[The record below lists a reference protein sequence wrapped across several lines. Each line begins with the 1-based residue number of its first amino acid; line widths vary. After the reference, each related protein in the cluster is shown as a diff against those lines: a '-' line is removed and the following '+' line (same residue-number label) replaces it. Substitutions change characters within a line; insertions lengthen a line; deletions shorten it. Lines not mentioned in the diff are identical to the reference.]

1 MRLAML
7 VSLVVFPLSG
17 HAALKAGDSF
27 RDCPQCPEM
36 VVIPAGE
43 FMMGAERFENEQP
56 VHKVTL
62 KQFAVSKY
70 EISFA
75 EYDYFCEQTDRAKI
89 GDGGWGRGK
98 QPVININ
105 WLDTQAYTEWL
116 SEKAGKTYRLPTE
129 AEWEYVSRA
138 GTNTGFWWGNELG
151 KNQANCENCGS
162 QWDNK
167 QTAPVGSFKPNAF
180 GVFDTLGNV
189 YEWTCSQY
197 SKTYDGNELKCAER
211 PESPTFRGGAWNDNL
226 SLLETTRVWAPLI
239 TRGDFLGMRVVKELP

>member
-1 MRLAML
+1 MRLMILA
-7 VSLVVFPLSG
+7 SLVVFPLSS
-17 HAALKAGDSF
+17 HAVLKAGDSF

-56 VHKVTL
+56 VHKVAL
-62 KQFAVSKY
+62 KQFAISKY
-70 EISFA
+70 EVSFA

-89 GDGGWGRGK
+89 GDGGWGRDK
-98 QPVININ
+98 RPVININ

-116 SEKAGKTYRLPTE
+116 SEKAGKPYRLPTE
-129 AEWEYVSRA
+129 AEWEYMSRA
-138 GTNTGFWWGNELG
+138 GTSTGFWWGNELG

-162 QWDNK
+162 QWDKK

-197 SKTYDGNELKCAER
+197 SKTYDGNELKCSER
-211 PESPTFRGGAWNDNL
+211 PESPTFRGGAWNDDL
-226 SLLETTRVWAPLI
+226 SLMDTTRTWAPLI